1 MLAGRSFNDLTQ
13 YPVFP
18 WVISQFTEPTLDL
31 HNKRTF
37 RDLSCPI
44 GALNPE
50 RLSMFQTRLRDIPSG
65 EPRFLYGTHY
75 SSPGYVIYFLVREVP
90 DLMLKLQS
98 GKFDAPDRLFQ
109 SIGRTWNGVVTSAG
123 DVKELIPEFYFDESI
138 SAGQGVGSF
147 LMNRMG
153 LKLGARQ
160 DGQKVDNVILP
171 PWAPT
176 AKAYVQLN
184 RKALESPYI
193 SSQLH
198 SWIDLI
204 FGAKQRGAAAE
215 AANNLFHPLTYSHE
229 IGIKT
234 VSGIHDRRAVEIQ
247 IGEFG
252 QASAFFT
259 PILFEHPF
267 INDVLSVPSNF
278 LLSRTALAASTP
290 PSWKRCTTA
299 PWLLLQCRRRKRL
312 SRQSIVHRFSLKKLL
327 LPLLRP
333 IQMLLLLPPSPPV
346 TPLSCLAAPL
356 CLPQNICSSSDRRHL
371 QLARLQHTVDWP
383 QPLVASLA
391 AGAALLRSLPLLALG
406 RTP

>member
-1 MLAGRSFNDLTQ
+1 MLLIFDNKEERTRASRILSKHSSKPVPDPVVAAAAAQASWLAGTTTNFSYILELNMLAGRSFNDLTQ

-18 WVISQFTEPTLDL
+18 WVISQYSEPTLDL
-31 HNKRTF
+31 LNKRTF
-37 RDLSCPI
+37 RNLSSPI
-44 GALNPE
+44 GALNQE
-50 RLSMFQTRLRDIPSG
+50 RLAMFQDRLHQIPAG

-109 SIGRTWNGVVTSAG
+109 SISRTWNGVLTSAG
-123 DVKELIPEFYFDESI
+123 DVKELTPEFYYDENLST
-138 SAGQGVGSF
+138 GQGGGSF

-153 LKLGARQ
+153 LKLGSRQ

-171 PWAPT
+171 PWASSSR
-176 AKAYVQLN
+176 AYIQSN
-184 RKALESPYI
+184 RQALECPYV

-215 AANNLFHPLTYSHE
+215 AAHNLFHPLTYSNE

-252 QASAFFT
+252 QA
-259 PILFEHPF
+259 
-267 INDVLSVPSNF
+267 N
-278 LLSRTALAASTP
+278 
-290 PSWKRCTTA
+290 
-299 PWLLLQCRRRKRL
+299 
-312 SRQSIVHRFSLKKLL
+312 
-327 LPLLRP
+327 
-333 IQMLLLLPPSPPV
+333 
-346 TPLSCLAAPL
+346 
-356 CLPQNICSSSDRRHL
+356 
-371 QLARLQHTVDWP
+371 
-383 QPLVASLA
+383 PLVPVIFFQLQRA
-391 AGAALLRSLPLLALG
+391 
-406 RTP
+406 

>member
-1 MLAGRSFNDLTQ
+1 M

-18 WVISQFTEPTLDL
+18 WVISQYSESTLDL
-31 HNKRTF
+31 LNKRTF

-50 RLSMFQTRLRDIPSG
+50 RLSMFQDRLHQIPPG

-109 SIGRTWNGVVTSAG
+109 SISRTWNGVMTSAG
-123 DVKELIPEFYFDESI
+123 DVKELTPEFYFDESLA
-138 SAGQGVGSF
+138 AGQGGGSF

-153 LKLGARQ
+153 LKLGSRQ
-160 DGQKVDNVILP
+160 DGLKVDNVILP
-171 PWAPT
+171 PWASS
-176 AKAYVQLN
+176 ARSYVQSN
-184 RKALESPYI
+184 RQALECPYV

-204 FGAKQRGAAAE
+204 FGAKQRGSAAE
-215 AANNLFHPLTYSHE
+215 AANNLFHPLTYSNE

-252 QASAFFT
+252 QVDQSHVPTDFT
-259 PILFEHPF
+259 
-267 INDVLSVPSNF
+267 F
-278 LLSRTALAASTP
+278 L
-290 PSWKRCTTA
+290 
-299 PWLLLQCRRRKRL
+299 
-312 SRQSIVHRFSLKKLL
+312 
-327 LPLLRP
+327 
-333 IQMLLLLPPSPPV
+333 IQN
-346 TPLSCLAAPL
+346 A
-356 CLPQNICSSSDRRHL
+356 
-371 QLARLQHTVDWP
+371 
-383 QPLVASLA
+383 
-391 AGAALLRSLPLLALG
+391 
-406 RTP
+406 